1 MTLLRN
7 DGPLSLRTWMV
18 TRCRQLGYEVA
29 VRLLDGIGK
38 GSALDDRQR
47 AWLIGELEADL
58 SDQIEDLRLTGTV
71 PSELAAREMVLTDA
85 VIGWL
90 RNGDDPGPC
99 ASRLLEMHQELR
111 RPWQGGSDRVAEAA
125 YAAALADLSDGDVLP
140 SGISPQLGGPV
151 QRWRMLDF
159 QGRKV
164 RGLMEGRGMTI
175 AGLAEQS
182 GVDIVDLVAIL
193 FGLTE
198 MGLRD
203 WQLLSGALEVDLD
216 AAFIGI
222 RFVPKAGPDG
232 RGIVLIEGEDD
243 PPSARSDRDGR

>member
-1 MTLLRN
+1 MV
-7 DGPLSLRTWMV
+7 V
-18 TRCRQLGYEVA
+18 TR
-29 VRLLDGIGK
+29 
-38 GSALDDRQR
+38 
-47 AWLIGELEADL
+47 
-58 SDQIEDLRLTGTV
+58 
-71 PSELAAREMVLTDA
+71 A

-99 ASRLLEMHQELR
+99 ASRLLEMHQALR

-125 YAAALADLSDGDVLP
+125 YAAALADLSDVLP
-140 SGISPQLGGPV
+140 SGISPQLGDPV
-151 QRWRMLDF
+151 QRRRMLDF

-164 RGLMEGRGMTI
+164 RELMEGRGLTI
-175 AGLAEQS
+175 ARLAEQS

-222 RFVPKAGPDG
+222 RSVPKAGPDG
-232 RGIVLIEGEDD
+232 RGIVLVEGEDD